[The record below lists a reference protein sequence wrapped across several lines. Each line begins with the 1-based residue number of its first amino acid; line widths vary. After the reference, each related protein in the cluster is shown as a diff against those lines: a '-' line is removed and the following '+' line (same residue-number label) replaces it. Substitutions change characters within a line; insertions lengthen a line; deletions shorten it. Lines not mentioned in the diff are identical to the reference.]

1 MSYLTSATLG
11 AVAAVMALGAVHLEV
26 AAGNDQLAPALR
38 GDASVIAPA
47 RADNGNMN
55 GVDRAAKGD
64 RASAPSAQGGMTLSF
79 KVPSLPDTS
88 VLIRIPAGETA
99 NALRKAPAVT
109 VGSSKGPSASARPIA
124 CEPVVSV
131 LTPVAKQLQP
141 GRCIT

>member
-1 MSYLTSATLG
+1 MSYLTSGTLG

-26 AAGNDQLAPALR
+26 AAGNDRLAPDLR
-38 GDASVIAPA
+38 GDASLMIPA
-47 RADNGNMN
+47 RTDDGNIN
-55 GVDRAAKGD
+55 GVDRSTKGD

-79 KVPSLPDTS
+79 KVPSLPATS

-109 VGSSKGPSASARPIA
+109 LGSNKAPSSNARPIA

-141 GRCIT
+141 GRCVT